1 MTENKENNVSF
12 ENIKLLASLS
22 NEGTFLTLVNN
33 IRKVKQDLDYVTK
46 EARAKEKQIFSENE
60 EKQKQNTP
68 IENVSNKVDVQP
80 EVKPV
85 QKAPEENVKTFVIN
99 QNQAGNNFSQSNK
112 FDRSTNN
119 NARPYNPN
127 NGPRPYQNGERSQRP
142 YTNNPRPY
150 NNNQR
155 PYNNGQ
161 RPFNQNN
168 GNAQGFNKPYD
179 KKPFDRKP
187 YPNKDKKPDFLK
199 TPLPKFAKTDKV
211 LPKIEPTRTFT
222 PKKKTDKN
230 YEDKKVINKR
240 TLLRRGLIEERNI
253 EERMLSRKIRSKKHE
268 NVVVAAKEQGPCYVT
283 TNNLTVKILS
293 ECTGKSVSEIIKKF
307 MLLGMLVTI
316 NSPIDFPTAELVAN
330 ELSLELVLKLDKTSE
345 EKLHDVRK
353 NIKLY
358 SDAEAQTRPP
368 IVTVMG
374 HVDHGKTSLLDYVR
388 NSKISVSEA
397 GGITQH
403 IGAYR
408 VNINGKYITFID
420 TPGHE
425 AFTQMRARGAMV
437 TDIAILV
444 IAADD
449 GIMPQTVEAIN
460 HIKAANVPLIVAI
473 NKIDKPGADPD
484 KILQQLTEH
493 NIIPEAWGGNA
504 IIVKISAKTGE
515 GIDKLLEMILL
526 VAEMGEL
533 KANPNTQALGVILES
548 NLDKGKGPMASLIV
562 KDGTLNIGDT
572 IVSGVTSCKVKAMI
586 DEFGKNVDKATPS
599 MPVSVI
605 GFNEVPTAGDLF
617 TTVDE
622 KLSKEIVSERKTKI
636 RSEINKQN
644 ASNTLEDMMSKIG
657 ETDKKILNLLI
668 KTDVNGSLE
677 AIKSSLST
685 LNNDYAHINIIH
697 SGVGSITESDVIL
710 AEASKGIILGFNTKT
725 DSKAKTIAE
734 RNNVEIKNY
743 KVIYTLLD
751 DVERIIKGLKEPV
764 YKEEILGHAEVL
776 VLFKLTGTG
785 LVAGSLVKDG
795 KIKRNT
801 NARLIRNEEV
811 ISDCSISSVKIVK
824 EDVKEAAKGYECG
837 IKLSCDD
844 IKIGDVIEC
853 YEMVKVEE

>member
-1 MTENKENNVSF
+1 MTEIKENNVSF
-12 ENIKLLASLS
+12 ENIKILASLS
-22 NEGTFLTLVNN
+22 NEGTFLTLVSN
-33 IRKVKQDLDYVTK
+33 IRKVKQDLDNVTK
-46 EARAKEKQIFSENE
+46 EARIREKQLQTEIE
-60 EKQKQNTP
+60 EKSKNNLDAVQPAAPENTEVQKETVAPSKPLQEESVKTYVIKQNQT
-68 IENVSNKVDVQP
+68 
-80 EVKPV
+80 
-85 QKAPEENVKTFVIN
+85 
-99 QNQAGNNFSQSNK
+99 QNNYSRNSYSQNNYSQNNG
-112 FDRSTNN
+112 FDRNRFNKPITQ
-119 NARPYNPN
+119 NA
-127 NGPRPYQNGERSQRP
+127 QNTQN
-142 YTNNPRPY
+142 TQNT
-150 NNNQR
+150 
-155 PYNNGQ
+155 Q
-161 RPFNQNN
+161 RPFNPNN
-168 GNAQGFNKPYD
+168 RTTGFNKPPFE
-179 KKPFDRKP
+179 KKPFERKP
-187 YPNKDKKPDFLK
+187 FENRPYLNKDKKPDFLK
-199 TPLPKFAKTDKV
+199 TPLPKFAKTEKV
-211 LPKIEPTRTFT
+211 LPKIEPDRVFT
-222 PKKKTDKN
+222 PKKKTDKK

-253 EERMLSRKIRSKKHE
+253 EERMLSRKIRTKKHE
-268 NVVVAAKEQGPCYVT
+268 EVAVVPKEQGPCYIT
-283 TNNLTVKILS
+283 TTNLTVKILS

-316 NSPIDFPTAELVAN
+316 NSPIDFQTAELVAS
-330 ELSLELVLKLDKTSE
+330 ELNIELELKIDKTSE

-353 NIKLY
+353 NIKQY
-358 SDAEAQTRPP
+358 TDAEAQTRPP

-374 HVDHGKTSLLDYVR
+374 HVDHGKTSLLDYIR
-388 NSKISVSEA
+388 KSKVSVSEA

-408 VNINGKYITFID
+408 VNVNNKFITFID

-460 HIKAANVPLIVAI
+460 HIKSANVPLIVAI

-484 KILQQLTEH
+484 RILQQLTEH

-526 VAEMGEL
+526 VSEMGEL
-533 KANPNTQALGVILES
+533 KANPNTQALGVVLES

-562 KDGTLNIGDT
+562 KDGTLNVGDT

-586 DEFGKNVDKATPS
+586 DEFGKNIIKATPS
-599 MPVSVI
+599 MPISVV
-605 GFNEVPTAGDLF
+605 GFNEVPNAGDLF

-636 RSEINKQN
+636 RSEINKHN
-644 ASNTLEDMMSKIG
+644 APNNLEDIMSKIG
-657 ETDKKILNLLI
+657 ESDKKIVNVLI

-677 AIKSSLST
+677 AIKGSLES
-685 LNNDYAHINIIH
+685 LNNDYARINIIH
-697 SGVGSITESDVIL
+697 SGVGSITESDIVL
-710 AEASKGIILGFNTKT
+710 AEASKAIILGFNAKT

-751 DVERIIKGLKEPV
+751 DIERIIKGLKDPV

-776 VLFKLTGTG
+776 VVFKLTGTG

-795 KIKRNT
+795 KIRRNA
-801 NARLIRNEEV
+801 NARLIRGGEV
-811 ISDCSISSVKIVK
+811 ISTCTISSVKIVK
-824 EDVKEAAKGYECG
+824 DDVKEAAKGFECG
-837 IKLSCDD
+837 IKLNCDD
-844 IKIGDVIEC
+844 IKVGDTIEC